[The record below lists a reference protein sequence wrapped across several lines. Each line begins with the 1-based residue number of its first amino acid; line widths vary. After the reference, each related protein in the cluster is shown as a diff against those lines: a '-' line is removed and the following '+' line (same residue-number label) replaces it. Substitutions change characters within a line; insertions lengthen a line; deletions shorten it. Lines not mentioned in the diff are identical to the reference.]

1 MFNEIERFLF
11 LRIIL
16 ECEALPAGLLGKA
29 GLAGVGNPYLNR
41 PQPTRAQSFA
51 VLAHS
56 LSRGSLL
63 LFSFA
68 GGSGLSPL
76 GIHTLKCYM

>member
-1 MFNEIERFLF
+1 
-11 LRIIL
+11 
-16 ECEALPAGLLGKA
+16 
-29 GLAGVGNPYLNR
+29 
-41 PQPTRAQSFA
+41 